1 MANEQP
7 EGSPPLE
14 NLEKLKKVD
23 WEGLRKSFEEIKIL
37 SQRGWA
43 IIAASQLDE
52 QLTAL
57 LRAFF
62 VDDQRS
68 ADQLLEDTGAIS
80 AFGARIEL
88 AFLLG
93 LISARERRMLNL
105 IRKIRNDFA
114 HNSRIASFSQSPI
127 KDRCLE
133 LDATNIL
140 EPGELGELGDQR
152 KPEGKFFAA
161 FSFLLFVL
169 LHRREQLDR
178 REQAESI
185 SENYIASMIKEHAA
199 ESE

>member
-7 EGSPPLE
+7 ESSPPLE
-14 NLEKLKKVD
+14 SLENLKKID
-23 WEGLRKSFEEIKIL
+23 WEEVRKSFEELKIL
-37 SQRGWA
+37 SERGWA
-43 IIAASQLDE
+43 IIAASHLDE
-52 QLTAL
+52 QLAAL

-62 VDDQRS
+62 VDDQRT
-68 ADQLLEDTGAIS
+68 ADQVLEDTGAIS

-133 LDATNIL
+133 LDATKIL
-140 EPGELGELGDQR
+140 ESEELGDQR
-152 KPEGKFFAA
+152 KPEEKFIAA
-161 FSFLLFVL
+161 FSFLLLVL
-169 LHRREQLDR
+169 VHRREQLNR
-178 REQAESI
+178 REEAESI
-185 SENYIASMIKEHAA
+185 SEDYIASMIKEHTG
-199 ESE
+199 ELE